1 MDEPHSRREKIL
13 WAAIIFSVALFV
25 RIMHLGDLNAA
36 PFFGSRIGDAEV
48 YDEWAQG
55 IAAGDWIGDRVFYQA
70 PLYPYFLGMVYSFV
84 GNDMGHVLKLQ
95 ALLGSLSCV
104 LLGLATWRLFSK
116 GAGIT
121 AGFLLAFYAPV
132 LFYESLLQK
141 SVLDIFFLSLA
152 LLLISKLLFLPTKAK
167 WCALGLA
174 MGALV
179 LARENA
185 LVFVIAILIWISGS

>member
-1 MDEPHSRREKIL
+1 MDETHSRREKIL

-25 RIMHLGDLNAA
+25 RIMHLGDLSAA

-116 GAGIT
+116 GDR
-121 AGFLLAFYAPV
+121 
-132 LFYESLLQK
+132 K
-141 SVLDIFFLSLA
+141 SV
-152 LLLISKLLFLPTKAK
+152 
-167 WCALGLA
+167 
-174 MGALV
+174 V
-179 LARENA
+179 
-185 LVFVIAILIWISGS
+185 